1 MLVLKLLRFIFQAPL
16 LLLFL
21 CSRKRPPK
29 REKHTEDQVGA
40 STSTEQGAYINPV
53 CIRRRPTRTIG
64 WAKMIWFCSSSF
76 VRRPKSVHRQIF
88 ESRQLS
94 KILSLSLLDR
104 RVFDQG
110 TDSRRTGSRRTG
122 SRRTGIIFD
131 HAGLSHEGL
140 DSNNFV
146 VAQHTTYFEDYLLR
160 NLQFFD
166 QLRRQLLPIVRPYH
180 GVDCSPDYRFL

>member
-1 MLVLKLLRFIFQAPL
+1 MLVLRLLSSFFKHLCWFCVHGRDVCPEERETLTGGGIKPEQAPL
-16 LLLFL
+16 LNHI
-21 CSRKRPPK
+21 PIP
-29 REKHTEDQVGA
+29 
-40 STSTEQGAYINPV
+40 STEQGASINPV
-53 CIRRRPTRTIG
+53 CIRRRRQLPKKTTTTV
-64 WAKMIWFCSSSF
+64 F
-76 VRRPKSVHRQIF
+76 VRVGKFRDSSLFR
-88 ESRQLS
+88 
-94 KILSLSLLDR
+94 ILSLSLLDR

-110 TDSRRTGSRRTG
+110 TDSRRTG

-166 QLRRQLLPIVRPYH
+166 QLRRQLLHIVRPYH
-180 GVDCSPDYRFL
+180 GVDRSPDYRFL